1 MADRHFNGEP
11 QRIFL
16 GVIATEPNEAIALDL
31 PASADAAEIAA
42 AIERINL
49 QRLQTA
55 AKESETLR
63 EIFLNRNDGQQEAPP
78 P

>member
-1 MADRHFNGEP
+1 MADRQFNGEP